1 MTAKNQA
8 LNPQWLGQRLYEQ
21 VHLSIEQ
28 LATAK
33 EVLFEEQGNLKGKLR
48 LSASPAC
55 EPVWAWIADFQ
66 AAYPQV
72 QVHCTLTD
80 RLLDLSA
87 DGIDVAFRI
96 GQLHG
101 EQFIAKK
108 VGQIGSK
115 WVAHP
120 KFLARFGTPSTVKDL
135 KNFPIAAWA
144 KNEASVI
151 TLGTGRQAVEIP

>member
-1 MTAKNQA
+1 MA
-8 LNPQWLGQRLYEQ
+8 GQRLYEQ

-33 EVLFEEQGNLKGKLR
+33 EVLFEEQGNLKGKLL

-55 EPVWAWIADFQ
+55 EPVLAWIADFQ

-108 VGQIGSK
+108 WGKSAVNGWHTLIYWHDWVRPIPSK
-115 WVAHP
+115 
-120 KFLARFGTPSTVKDL
+120 
-135 KNFPIAAWA
+135 I
-144 KNEASVI
+144 
-151 TLGTGRQAVEIP
+151 